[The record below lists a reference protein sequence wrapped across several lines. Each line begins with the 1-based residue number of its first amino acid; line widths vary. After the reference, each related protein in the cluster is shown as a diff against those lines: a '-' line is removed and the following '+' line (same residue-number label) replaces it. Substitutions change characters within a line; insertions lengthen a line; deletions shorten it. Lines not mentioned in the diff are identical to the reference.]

1 MIGNGIFFFFFAH
14 DGVFTCS
21 SSVTVLLVFMMDY
34 LHVHDW
40 LRYFYFFAHDEV
52 FTCSCSVTVLAGF
65 MMEYLHVHD
74 Q

>member
-1 MIGNGIFFFFFAH
+1 MIGNGIFFFAH

-21 SSVTVLLVFMMDY
+21 SSVTVLLVFIMEY

-40 LRYFYFFAHDEV
+40 LRCFVFVFAHDEV
-52 FTCSCSVTVLAGF
+52 FTCSCSVTVLSVF